1 MNKIYVL
8 FTLIIMSNL
17 SLAQDEKL
25 VGTWVGNDKEG
36 ILIKFIFDDE
46 GYVTM
51 VSDGVE
57 FGGKKFDVNGISAS
71 MKYKTDQSVNPHK
84 VNYLLKDLSGE

>member
-36 ILIKFIFDDE
+36 MLIKFIFDDE

-57 FGGKKFDVNGISAS
+57 FG
-71 MKYKTDQSVNPHK
+71 
-84 VNYLLKDLSGE
+84 